1 VTRLHWVA
9 TRVHALT
16 VEPGSADSL
25 RLDDVSGTQQ
35 LRAGSLVAGL
45 AVGVCGPTRRSC
57 GATMDGRRPI
67 EAALSTATSR
77 WAVCSRL
84 LPTAT
89 SPPATWWSVWCADR
103 TRCRGRPR
111 RMLKCLDRHKPSQR
125 STTRTSGCKSVAPPR
140 REPRRRA
147 DQPRR
152 RVSPGVITG
161 TANDNGI
168 NALGDR
174 IDQLIVD
181 ESLSAQERRPSARNT
196 LIRH

>member
-25 RLDDVSGTQQ
+25 RLDDVSGTQR
-35 LRAGSLVAGL
+35 LRAGLLVAGL
-45 AVGVCGPTRRSC
+45 AVGVCGTDKEIVRGDHGWPPPDRS
-57 GATMDGRRPI
+57 RPI
-67 EAALSTATSR
+67 NGHESLGRVLEAPS
-77 WAVCSRL
+77 
-84 LPTAT
+84 
-89 SPPATWWSVWCADR
+89 D
-103 TRCRGRPR
+103 RPR
-111 RMLKCLDRHKPSQR
+111 RMLKCLDRRKPSQR
-125 STTRTSGCKSVAPPR
+125 STTPTSGCKSVAPPP
-140 REPRRRA
+140 REPRWRA

-152 RVSPGVITG
+152 RVSPGVVTG

-181 ESLSAQERRPSARNT
+181 KSLSAQERRPSARNT
-196 LIRH
+196 LLRH